1 MHFVTRRRFLQSAAA
16 GVAAACALP
25 AGAAE
30 RPVPS
35 AARLPRWRGFNLLEK
50 FVAEQKG
57 PFLEEDFATI
67 ADWGFDFVRLPMD
80 YRCWA
85 SQTAWLELDEAELKE
100 IDAGVEL
107 GRQYGVH
114 VSLNFHRAP
123 GYSVNKVA
131 AEPVSLWEDEKAQE
145 AFSFHW
151 RHFAERYRGIPS
163 TALSFDLVNEP
174 AQVSEE
180 TYVRVAMRAI
190 EAIRAADPDRLIIS
204 DGLQWGRKPV
214 KGLAQAGV
222 AQSTRGY
229 EPFRLTHYQAS
240 WVNGADTWETPA
252 WPFTYG
258 GETWDKERLRETTIA
273 PWKELEALGVG
284 VHVGEWGAFNR
295 TPHAVV
301 LAWMRDALS
310 LWAEAGW
317 GWALWN
323 LRGSFGPLDSQR
335 ADVAYETSRGHQ
347 LDRAMLEL
355 MRSN

>member
-1 MHFVTRRRFLQSAAA
+1 MHFITRRSFLQSAAA
-16 GVAAACALP
+16 GVAVVSAQAGWAAQP
-25 AGAAE
+25 E
-30 RPVPS
+30 EPS
-35 AARLPRWRGFNLLEK
+35 AAKLPRWRGFNLLEK
-50 FVAEQKG
+50 FVAERKG
-57 PFLEEDFATI
+57 PFLEEDFATL
-67 ADWGFDFVRLPMD
+67 AEWGFDFVRLPMD

-85 SQTAWLELDEAELKE
+85 SQTAWLDLDETELKE
-100 IDAGVEL
+100 IDAAVEL

-114 VSLNFHRAP
+114 VCLNFHRAP
-123 GYSVNKVA
+123 GYSVNAIV
-131 AEPVSLWEDEKAQE
+131 AEPVSLWEDENAQE
-145 AFSFHW
+145 AFALHW
-151 RHFAERYRGIPS
+151 RHFAERYKGVPAS
-163 TALSFDLVNEP
+163 ALSFDLVNEP

-180 TYVRVAMRAI
+180 TYVRVALRAI

-229 EPFRLTHYQAS
+229 EPFLLTHYQAS

-258 GETWDKERLRETTIA
+258 DATWDKERLRETSIA

-301 LAWMRDALS
+301 LAWMRDVLS

-323 LRGSFGPLDSQR
+323 LRGSFGLLDSAR
-335 ADVAYETSRGHQ
+335 SDVTYESYRGWQ

-355 MRSN
+355 LRSN